1 MIGAIVSY
9 KEYFLMRVDEI
20 WWRLMNT
27 SWTASGQVQLTWIR
41 NLPYCSIESFIWP
54 RSLSKLDK
62 RIMTKLNCI
71 VHNQQPWLVSFR
83 LCAKPQTDERMQ
95 PNCVTWWI
103 DSSDYNLTCRAA
115 RRSYD
120 VCKTMSEKTKQC
132 IPDSRMPFQ
141 PGGLDGIMCLSGRS
155 THE

>member
-1 MIGAIVSY
+1 MKVD
-9 KEYFLMRVDEI
+9 EYFLNGLQCDPSI
-20 WWRLMNT
+20 W
-27 SWTASGQVQLTWIR
+27 ASGQVQLTWIR

-103 DSSDYNLTCRAA
+103 DSSDHNLTCRAA

-120 VCKTMSEKTKQC
+120 VCKTMSEKLNSAFQIAGC
-132 IPDSRMPFQ
+132 RSSR
-141 PGGLDGIMCLSGRS
+141 GGWDGIMCLSGRS